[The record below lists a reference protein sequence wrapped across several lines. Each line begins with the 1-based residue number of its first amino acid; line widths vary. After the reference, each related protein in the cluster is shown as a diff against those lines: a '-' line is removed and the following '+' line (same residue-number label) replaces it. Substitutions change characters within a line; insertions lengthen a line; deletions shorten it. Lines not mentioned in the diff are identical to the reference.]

1 MATSNMP
8 PIKTIIIFASIVLML
23 SSALTSYF
31 LVRSNEPIIADLKAD
46 LQDKQ
51 TMIRDVWNSN
61 ANNET
66 KANIAILLSTLAD
79 TTKPNITMLIDNYL
93 ANFKNLNHRNTP
105 FEILEAVKSENQN
118 NIEYIDNLYLEQT
131 TIQNKINSIE
141 RSNNLYA
148 DIAFFLQILSLTLI
162 ILEKTTPSRSPSL
175 RTNSG

>member
-1 MATSNMP
+1 MTTSNLLKSIP

-31 LVRSNEPIIADLKAD
+31 LVRRNEPIIADLKAD

-51 TMIRDVWNSN
+51 TLIRDVWNN
-61 ANNET
+61 TANNET

-79 TTKPNITMLIDNYL
+79 TSKPSITMLIDNYL
-93 ANFKNLNHRNTP
+93 ANFKKLNHHNSP

-141 RSNNLYA
+141 RSNKLYS

-162 ILEKTTPSRSPSL
+162 ILEKTTPSTKDS
-175 RTNSG
+175 N